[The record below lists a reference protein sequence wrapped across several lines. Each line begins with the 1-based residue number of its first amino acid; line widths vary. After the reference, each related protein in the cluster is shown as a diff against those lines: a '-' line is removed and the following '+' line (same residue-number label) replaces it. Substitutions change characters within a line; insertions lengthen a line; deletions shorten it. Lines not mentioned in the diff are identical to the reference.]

1 MSDLDEKIIRQIEV
15 NKIFTISI
23 FKPTFSLFFK
33 QIKQNKKVLLW
44 RHQSQQRQIHEGRN
58 TERFRM

>member
-33 QIKQNKKVLLW
+33 QIKQN
-44 RHQSQQRQIHEGRN
+44 
-58 TERFRM
+58 

>member
-23 FKPTFSLFFK
+23 FEPTFSLFFK
-33 QIKQNKKVLLW
+33 HIKQIKKVLLW

-58 TERFRM
+58 SKRFRM